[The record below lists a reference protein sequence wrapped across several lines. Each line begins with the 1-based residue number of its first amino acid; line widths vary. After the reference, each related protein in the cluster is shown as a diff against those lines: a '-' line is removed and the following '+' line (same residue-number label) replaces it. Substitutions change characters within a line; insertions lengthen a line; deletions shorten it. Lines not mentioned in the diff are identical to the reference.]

1 MLKGELAC
9 LSSYFSDSLTCTL
22 IKVSIMYALVIIA
35 KYATNLCEKV
45 SIICCRVIYHYVTDL
60 CVNRCYFLSLPAIF
74 MLLELVIYFI
84 FFQFFRWFEVDRL
97 GNATRLKLV
106 LVIFVQSRPWSHLA
120 KILQIYIFYINMIRI
135 DTKGNKVF
143 YLFILSFVRSIVRS
157 FVRSFVRPFVHSFI
171 HSFIH
176 SGQHHFDLRLM
187 TCDLWRVTCDLW
199 LVTYDLWLMT
209 CDLWLVT
216 FDLWPLTCDFWRL
229 TCDVWLVTFE
239 LWQWHLVM

>member
-22 IKVSIMYALVIIA
+22 IKVMYSLVIIA

-60 CVNRCYFLSLPAIF
+60 CVNTCYFLRLPAIF
-74 MLLELVIYFI
+74 MFLELVIYFI
-84 FFQFFRWFEVDRL
+84 FFQFFRWFQEDRL
-97 GNATRLKLV
+97 GNATSLKLV

-176 SGQHHFDLRLM
+176 SFWSTPFWLA
-187 TCDLWRVTCDLW
+187 TYDLWRMTCDLW

-209 CDLWLVT
+209 CVLWLVTYDVWLMTYDLWLVA
-216 FDLWPLTCDFWRL
+216 FDLWHLTYNLWLMTCD
-229 TCDVWLVTFE
+229 
-239 LWQWHLVM
+239 